1 METLIYI
8 GLLGI
13 FSYLSV
19 HYAQTFKGRSEGVRF
34 ILYTFGYVGHLG
46 TLAFIIWSFFQF
58 TWWQPIVTAVV
69 SMLLGGVVA
78 GILYN
83 SLVMKLASMIAV
95 PVFLVLS
102 LMALLRGDSVYVC
115 TGPQSEVYHKTDDCI
130 GLRNCSR
137 GIKAISLDE
146 AKEMGR
152 RECGMCY

>member
-69 SMLLGGVVA
+69 SMLLA
-78 GILYN
+78 
-83 SLVMKLASMIAV
+83 
-95 PVFLVLS
+95 VFLVLS

-137 GIKAISLDE
+137 EIKAISLDE